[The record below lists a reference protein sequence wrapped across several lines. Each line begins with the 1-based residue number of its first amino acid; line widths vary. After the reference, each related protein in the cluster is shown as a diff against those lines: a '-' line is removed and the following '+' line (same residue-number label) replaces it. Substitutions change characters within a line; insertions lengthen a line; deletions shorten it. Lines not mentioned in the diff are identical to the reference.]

1 MNKMTDCIFCK
12 IIQKQ
17 IPTDFIFEDE
27 HLVVFKDIYPKARV
41 HLLVVPKTH
50 IKNLAEVSE
59 KEADLISHMLLVIP
73 ALATKAG
80 LQGFRT
86 VINTGRE
93 GGQVIDHLHFHL
105 LGGDHLPE
113 M

>member
-1 MNKMTDCIFCK
+1 MTDCIFCK

-27 HLVVFKDIYPKARV
+27 HIVVFKDIHPKALI

-50 IKNLAEVSE
+50 IKSLAEVSE
-59 KEADLISHMLLVIP
+59 KETNLIAHMLLIMP
-73 ALATKAG
+73 SLATREG
-80 LQGFRT
+80 LKGFRT
-86 VINTGRE
+86 IINTGKD

-105 LGGDHLPE
+105 LGGAPLPG

>member
-1 MNKMTDCIFCK
+1 MTDCIFCK

-17 IPTDFIFEDE
+17 TPTDFIFEDE
-27 HLVVFKDIYPKARV
+27 HLVVFKDIYPKART
-41 HLLVVPKTH
+41 HLLIVPKVH
-50 IKNLAEVSE
+50 IKSLAEIT
-59 KEADLISHMLLVIP
+59 EAEASLMSHMLLTIP
-73 ALATKAG
+73 KLSKTAG

-86 VINTGRE
+86 VINTGKE

-105 LGGDHLPE
+105 LGGVHLPD

>member
-1 MNKMTDCIFCK
+1 MTDCIFCK

-17 IPTDFIFEDE
+17 ISTNFIFEDE
-27 HLVVFKDIYPKARV
+27 HLVVFKDIHPKARV

-50 IKNLAEVSE
+50 IKSLAHVSE
-59 KEADLISHMLLVIP
+59 AEAILMSHMLLTIP
-73 ALATKAG
+73 KLATTAG

-93 GGQVIDHLHFHL
+93 GGQMVDHLHFHL
-105 LGGDHLPE
+105 LGGDRLPG

>member
-1 MNKMTDCIFCK
+1 MTDCIFCK

-17 IPTDFIFEDE
+17 IPTDFIFEDDR
-27 HLVVFKDIYPKARV
+27 LVVFKDIHPKARV
-41 HLLVVPKTH
+41 HLLIVPKTH
-50 IKNLAEVSE
+50 IKSLAEIS
-59 KEADLISHMLLVIP
+59 EADASLMSHMLLVIP
-73 ALATKAG
+73 KLATTSG

-105 LGGDHLPE
+105 LGGDHLPGI
-113 M
+113 